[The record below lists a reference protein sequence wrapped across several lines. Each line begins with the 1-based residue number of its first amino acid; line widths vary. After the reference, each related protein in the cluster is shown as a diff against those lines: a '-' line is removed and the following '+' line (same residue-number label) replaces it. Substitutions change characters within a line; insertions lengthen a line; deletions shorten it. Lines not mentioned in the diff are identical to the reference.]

1 MNNVQLDDNQL
12 SQLMRRFR
20 NKKDLYR
27 YLDSNLV
34 SDLIHC
40 LINLLFNLASAP
52 PQAESLLSPVPPV
65 DLVQPEAPLLEEPGQ
80 EPEGTYLAWIVYFP
94 NLGRSKS
101 VPKLLWLHAWR
112 VHWEFKD
119 REELLL
125 GDSDHSGTWV
135 LWRADQELPLI
146 ASFSSCLESQ
156 PAKSHQHCSKLGWST
171 VVLALFVQ

>member
-80 EPEGTYLAWIVYFP
+80 EPEGAAIT
-94 NLGRSKS
+94 
-101 VPKLLWLHAWR
+101 
-112 VHWEFKD
+112 
-119 REELLL
+119 
-125 GDSDHSGTWV
+125 
-135 LWRADQELPLI
+135 
-146 ASFSSCLESQ
+146 
-156 PAKSHQHCSKLGWST
+156 
-171 VVLALFVQ
+171 